1 METSYELHASAPLYP
16 GPFRNLIRGCMGRRD
31 GVDVLPLPPAL
42 QQNKSLCLSIV
53 KGSRRRIAVEILIL
67 NEGDWF
73 VKKGK

>member
-1 METSYELHASAPLYP
+1 
-16 GPFRNLIRGCMGRRD
+16 MGRRD

>member
-1 METSYELHASAPLYP
+1 MSFTLRPLYLRDP
-16 GPFRNLIRGCMGRRD
+16 CTNLIRGCVGRRH

-53 KGSRRRIAVEILIL
+53 KGPHRRIAVEILNL
-67 NEGDWF
+67 NEAYWF